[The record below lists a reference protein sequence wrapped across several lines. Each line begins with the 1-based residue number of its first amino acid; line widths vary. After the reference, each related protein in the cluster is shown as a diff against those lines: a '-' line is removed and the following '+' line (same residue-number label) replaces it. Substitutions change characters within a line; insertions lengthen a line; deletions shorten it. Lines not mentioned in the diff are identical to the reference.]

1 MYNNE
6 IESLRNSYQKILEK
20 WEPMLSHGKMPKI
33 ADQHRKEVTAV
44 LLENQLKHNYESI
57 RREGVNASLTA
68 TIGGELLSEAAPTNS
83 MGASS
88 SVASTGHVDL
98 YDPVMMSMVRRSF
111 PNLMAYDVCGVQPMV
126 MPTGQIFAL
135 RARYGAQDGI
145 EALFNEAQTPWTAA
159 AAANTQVGTDP
170 SVLIT
175 SGEYTY
181 QKGVSTATLEAL
193 GGDANNA
200 IPEMAF
206 SIEKL
211 AVTAEGRAI
220 SAQYSHELASDL
232 KNVHNMDAEAELAN
246 ILAKQIL
253 ADINRQVIR
262 SIYTTAT
269 FGAQGGVANNGTFDL
284 DIDANGRWSVEK
296 WKGMIFQIERE
307 ANAIAK
313 ATRMGKGNFIITSS
327 DVASALALSGQLD
340 YQSAMSNEKLSVD
353 DTGNTFAGTLFGR
366 IKVYVD
372 PYFQSAAGAQFVT
385 VGYKG
390 SSQFDAG
397 LFYCPYVPLQ
407 MYRAVGENS
416 FQPRIAFKT
425 RYGMVAHPFAT
436 DAADGAIAANKKNKY
451 YRMFRVL
458 NLL

>member
-1 MYNNE
+1 MYNE
-6 IESLRNSYQKILEK
+6 IDSMRNSYRAIVEK
-20 WEPMLSHGKMPKI
+20 WDPFLTHKELPKI
-33 ADQHRKEVTAV
+33 SDLHKKEVTAV
-44 LLENQLKHNYESI
+44 LLENQLKHNYHEIKKYGINS
-57 RREGVNASLTA
+57 SLTA
-68 TIGGELLSEAAPTNS
+68 TLGAELLSEAAPTNS

-88 SVASTGHVDL
+88 GVASTGHIDL
-98 YDPVMMSMVRRSF
+98 YDPIMMNMVRRSF
-111 PNLMAYDVCGVQPMV
+111 PNLMAYDVCGVQPMT

-135 RARYGAQDGI
+135 RSRYGAQDGI

-175 SGEYTY
+175 GGEYTY
-181 QKGVSTATLEAL
+181 SKGVSTATLEAM
-193 GGDANNA
+193 GGDANNM
-200 IPEMAF
+200 IPEMSL

-211 AVTAEGRAI
+211 GVTAEGRAI
-220 SAQYSHELASDL
+220 SATYSHELASDL

-262 SIYTTAT
+262 SIYTTST
-269 FGAQGGVANNGTFDL
+269 FGAQGGVTNNGTFDL
-284 DIDANGRWSVEK
+284 DVDANGRWSVEK
-296 WKGMIFQIERE
+296 WKGLIFQVERE

-353 DTGNTFAGTLFGR
+353 DTGNTFAGTMFGR
-366 IKVYVD
+366 LKVYVD
-372 PYFQSAAGAQFVT
+372 PYFQTQAGAQYVT

-390 SSQFDAG
+390 TSQFDAG
-397 LFYCPYVPLQ
+397 IFYCPYIPLQ

-451 YRMFRVL
+451 YRTFRVL